1 MTQHQSI
8 VTYTYS
14 ASQSGLTRVLDV
26 VRLIAAWQPASQNLV
41 RDAMGG
47 EAVAVKIVVKG
58 AVVDGCATVLVIMR
72 DATLHMTVA
81 ARVYQ
86 SYAEL
91 M

>member
-1 MTQHQSI
+1 
-8 VTYTYS
+8 
-14 ASQSGLTRVLDV
+14 
-26 VRLIAAWQPASQNLV
+26 
-41 RDAMGG
+41 MGG